1 LQDRKSGSPREA
13 RKANRKF
20 PENRQDD
27 SRIGARREAPGNGL
41 LTKFSTG
48 MEREE
53 DITTMKTRALG
64 RGATKPGEAP
74 VGAAY
79 PERRFATGSQAILP
93 ADEPDP
99 AVASGVRAAAE
110 LIGGMG
116 DREPGTATLPQA
128 DASLFADGIP
138 IDPFSGDPFI
148 GRMVGNCKI
157 LEKINEGGS
166 ALIYRAHNVNFNL
179 DRVVKI
185 LRPALAEDEENF
197 ERFKQEAQLTARL
210 DHPNILRV
218 FDTGEIAK
226 QFYIE
231 MEYVEG
237 QSLRSFMASHVRV
250 RESDVLGL
258 ASQIAGALDYA
269 HNVQIKSAGGDLI
282 RGILHRDIKPENIM
296 ITAAGA
302 VKLMDFGAAKPMSVN
317 TRTMQGTVVGTP
329 HYMSPEQINGDPLDA
344 RSDFFSL
351 GVLLYELCAGR
362 RPFEADN
369 LASLLWKIDEC
380 KYERV
385 RKLRPSISPLTE
397 ELIDALLSKDPQ
409 HRPSSAAEIQETLQV
424 SLRAFRAW
432 GAGGAARIPF
442 NWKRSFPTIAL
453 CASLVALALS
463 GYTFWRGWRF
473 MHGFSASPQLKSYF
487 STLLAKGQEAEMAKD
502 WSAALAAYELV
513 PAPDKGGDREVYLEA
528 QLRSAAIYFRHKDQL
543 TKARSIL
550 EGLRRDYDD
559 PAIDAYLGQ
568 LYFGQALYLEAK
580 DRLEAYFNTTKATVL
595 RNSSWFNPH
604 EFQKDA
610 LYAYANALDGQ
621 YTYIEQKPEL
631 LDGAVAAWDRFSR
644 FADCAGETED
654 KRCRFA
660 EKRSEE
666 LARQRKK

>member
-1 LQDRKSGSPREA
+1 
-13 RKANRKF
+13 
-20 PENRQDD
+20 
-27 SRIGARREAPGNGL
+27 
-41 LTKFSTG
+41 
-48 MEREE
+48 MEPEE

-64 RGATKPGEAP
+64 RGATKPGEAE
-74 VGAAY
+74 VGPAY
-79 PERRFATGSQAILP
+79 PERQYATGTQAAFAATPAGGIPTLDPAATGSMP
-93 ADEPDP
+93 AME
-99 AVASGVRAAAE
+99 
-110 LIGGMG
+110 
-116 DREPGTATLPQA
+116 PQA
-128 DASLFADGIP
+128 DASLFSDGVP
-138 IDPFSGDPFI
+138 VDPFSGDPFL

-166 ALIYRAHNVNFNL
+166 ALIYRAHNVNFGL

-185 LRPALAEDEENF
+185 LRPALAEDEDNF

-218 FDTGEIAK
+218 FDTGEIAR

-237 QSLRSFMASHVRV
+237 QSLRAYLGSHMRL
-250 RESDVLGL
+250 RETDILGI

-269 HNVQIKSAGGDLI
+269 HNAPIKTAEGTTI
-282 RGILHRDIKPENIM
+282 KGILHRDIKPENIM
-296 ITAAGA
+296 ITTAGT

-317 TRTMQGTVVGTP
+317 SRTMQGTVVGTP
-329 HYMSPEQINGDPLDA
+329 HYMSPEQINGDDLDA

-351 GVLLYELCAGR
+351 GVLLYELCTGR

-369 LASLLWKIDEC
+369 LASLLWKIDDC
-380 KYERV
+380 KFERV
-385 RKLRPSISPLTE
+385 RKLRPAISPLTE
-397 ELIDALLSKDPQ
+397 ELIEKLLSKDPH
-409 HRPSSAAEIQETLQV
+409 HRPATAAEIQETLQV
-424 SLRAFRAW
+424 SLRAFRSW
-432 GAGGAARIPF
+432 GSGTAARIPF
-442 NWKRSFPTIAL
+442 SWKRAFPTVAL
-453 CASLVALALS
+453 CASLLALALS

-473 MHGFSASPQLKSYF
+473 MHGFSASPQMKSYF
-487 STLLAKGQEAEMAKD
+487 STLLGKGMEAEMAKD
-502 WSAALAAYELV
+502 YGAALAAYELV
-513 PAPDKGGDREVYLEA
+513 PAPDKGGERETYLEA
-528 QLRSAAIYFRHKDQL
+528 RLRSAAIYFRRKDQL
-543 TKARSIL
+543 TKARSVL

-580 DRLEAYFNTTKATVL
+580 DRLEAYFNSTKTTVL
-595 RNSSWFNPH
+595 RNSNWFNPQ

-621 YTYIEQKPEL
+621 YAYIEQKPEL

-644 FADCAGETED
+644 FAECSGESED

-666 LARQRKK
+666 LIRQRRK